1 VDEGAVRVRAG
12 PAIWSELL
20 RIELIGIEDDFLELG
35 GDSLL
40 MTRLLTRLNTA
51 FEIEM
56 PLETLFRERTI
67 ARQAHTIELRILEEI
82 EENAS
87 HAP

>member
-1 VDEGAVRVRAG
+1 
-12 PAIWSELL
+12 
-20 RIELIGIEDDFLELG
+20 
-35 GDSLL
+35 